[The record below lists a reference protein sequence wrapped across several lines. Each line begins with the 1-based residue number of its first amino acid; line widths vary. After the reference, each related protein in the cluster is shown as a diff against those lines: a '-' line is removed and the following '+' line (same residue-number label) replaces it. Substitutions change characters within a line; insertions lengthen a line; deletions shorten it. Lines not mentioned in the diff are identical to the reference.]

1 MPGDAGI
8 NANEETDMS
17 DVVYRSHSR
26 IERVRGPMRRAWVPA
41 REEPITFGVH
51 SEIAENYGV
60 GPDDYP
66 PDTTTIDYVTAAAGG

>member
-1 MPGDAGI
+1 
-8 NANEETDMS
+8 
-17 DVVYRSHSR
+17 
-26 IERVRGPMRRAWVPA
+26 MRRAWVPA

-66 PDTTTIDYVTAAAGG
+66 PDTTTIDYVIAAAGG